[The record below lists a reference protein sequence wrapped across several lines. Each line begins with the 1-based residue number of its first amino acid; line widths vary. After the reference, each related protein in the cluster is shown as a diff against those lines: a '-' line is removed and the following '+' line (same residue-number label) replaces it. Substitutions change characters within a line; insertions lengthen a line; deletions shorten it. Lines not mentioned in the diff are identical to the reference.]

1 MNPNE
6 DDRTRICHDCVGDQ
20 FLSSQ
25 VKAEGLRSRCTH
37 CGETEEE
44 AVTLDELADLIHPV
58 LQEEFE
64 LTRGDPTHYG
74 YPSFGEDL
82 WDGTSEPVAEVIAS
96 MACVD
101 DEIAE
106 ALRELLSGRHAYSAI
121 RDGEDDPYG
130 PDARYAERGPDTWAF
145 RESWVEFRRDIRS
158 RARFFSKYSEEAL
171 GKIFGDLGAHRALG
185 DRRVIRVV
193 GPDDDDRFFWRA
205 RKAQSTVELET
216 ILKSP
221 SRELGPPPSRLAK
234 GGRMNAPG
242 IPVFYGA
249 LDEGTCLAEARAPV
263 GSDVV
268 VARFELLRPVRLL
281 DFDALA
287 EVYDEGSHFDPEY
300 SVRRGRW
307 AFLRQFVREVSMPVM
322 PQDEAFEYLPTQ
334 AVAEYLAHKAEPR
347 VDGIVFRSTQTGQ
360 AGHNVVLFNHAC
372 GVLRSDPPDTAE
384 VSVFFN
390 SPHPED
396 EEEDGFSHIS
406 VSETVPSEA
415 AGSDPVAAALPSSGS
430 FVSAVFST
438 PLWDDPEGLEFED
451 PTADEHATLRLDAD
465 SVVVLRIR
473 GVQYQSSRQEVL
485 RTRRTKR
492 EGPGD

>member
-1 MNPNE
+1 MSPNE
-6 DDRTRICHDCVGDQ
+6 DDRVRICHDCVGDR
-20 FLSSQ
+20 FLSAQ
-25 VKAEGLRSRCTH
+25 VKAEGLPSLCTH

-44 AVTLDELADLIHPV
+44 AVTLDDLADVIHPV

-64 LTRGDPTHYG
+64 LARDDPTRYG
-74 YPSFGEDL
+74 YPSIGEDL
-82 WDGTSEPVAEVIAS
+82 WDGTSEPVADVIAS

-106 ALRELLSGRHAYSAI
+106 ALRQLLSGRHAYPAI

-158 RARFFSKYSEEAL
+158 RARFFSTYSEEAL

-205 RKAQSTVELET
+205 RKAQSTAELET

-360 AGHNVVLFNHAC
+360 AGHNVVLFNHAS
-372 GVLRSDPPDTAE
+372 GVLRSDLPDGAE
-384 VSVFFN
+384 VSVFFH

-396 EEEDGFSHIS
+396 EEEDDLGYIS
-406 VSETVPSEA
+406 VSEAVPSPP
-415 AGSDPVAAALPSSGS
+415 AGNDPVAAALPSSGS

-438 PLWDDPEGLEFED
+438 PLWDDFESLEFED
-451 PTADEHATLRLDAD
+451 PAADEHATLRLDAD

-473 GVQYQSSRQEVL
+473 GVQYQSSRQEVI
-485 RTRRTKR
+485 RTKSTKA
-492 EGPGD
+492 EGLGD